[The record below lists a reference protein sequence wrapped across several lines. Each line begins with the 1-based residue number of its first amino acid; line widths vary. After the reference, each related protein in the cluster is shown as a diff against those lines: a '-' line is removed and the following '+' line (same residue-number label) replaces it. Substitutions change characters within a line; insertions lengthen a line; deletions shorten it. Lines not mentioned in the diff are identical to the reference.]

1 MSLFDPASPAAEAQ
15 LNRWRQAGL
24 AGVDEAGRGPLAGPV
39 CAAAVRLP
47 EGFAAELGRDSK
59 VLSAA
64 TRASAAIAIE
74 KQALAFGVGWA
85 SVEEIDAQN
94 ILQATYLAMRRALQE
109 MNQRCSQVL
118 VDGNR
123 LPPLED
129 LCDGAHAVIKG
140 DGLVVEIG
148 AASILAKV
156 ARDKYMERLDQTYPG
171 YGFAQ
176 HKGYGTRAHQQALL
190 ALGPCPLHR
199 RSFAPVR
206 AALAIHQAEYAR

>member
-1 MSLFDPASPAAEAQ
+1 M
-15 LNRWRQAGL
+15 RHWRRTGL

-39 CAAAVRLP
+39 CAAAVQLP
-47 EGFAAELGRDSK
+47 QGFAPELGRDSK
-59 VLSAA
+59 VLSATA
-64 TRASAAIAIE
+64 RANAAVVIE
-74 KQALAFGVGWA
+74 DQALAFGVGWA

-94 ILQATYLAMRRALQE
+94 ILQATYLAMRRALQS

-129 LCDGAHAVIKG
+129 LCEGAHAVIKG
-140 DGLVVEIG
+140 DGLIAEIG

-156 ARDKYMERLDQTYPG
+156 ARDEYMERMDQTYPG

-206 AALAIHQAEYAR
+206 AALAHQQAECAQ